1 MSNILEGQ
9 RIKILRD
16 ALDKE
21 SELISQIKFKMPDQP
36 HRASTTL
43 AGNSSHIDNNESKDT
58 LMEPS
63 QHILHE
69 NLIELNPSIQ
79 VIVKESKLIPHIP
92 SVKKETQTY
101 RSSSTSKRN

>member
-9 RIKILRD
+9 RIKTLRD
-16 ALDKE
+16 TLDKE
-21 SELISQIKFKMPDQP
+21 SELISQIKFKIPDQP

-63 QHILHE
+63 
-69 NLIELNPSIQ
+69 
-79 VIVKESKLIPHIP
+79 
-92 SVKKETQTY
+92 
-101 RSSSTSKRN
+101 